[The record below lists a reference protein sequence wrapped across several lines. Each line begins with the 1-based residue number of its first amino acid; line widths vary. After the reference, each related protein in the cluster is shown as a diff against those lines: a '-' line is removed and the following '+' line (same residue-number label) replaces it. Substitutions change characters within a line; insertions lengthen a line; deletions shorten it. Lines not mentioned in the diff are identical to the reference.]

1 MPKGPAP
8 DPGDGKDPSQGLHH
22 HSRGGS
28 QMARLRSHRSRVV
41 AFVSALGLLGLSVTT
56 ALAADMTTPFTGKA
70 VNGGTVTHEMQGGKH
85 VLTVSSDFQV
95 PGSPDPH
102 WQVID
107 SKGNTFLLDRLKLK
121 DDKINRSITLPAYIQ
136 DIAKVQM
143 WCAWAE
149 VVLGEAS
156 FTQPIAMK

>member
-1 MPKGPAP
+1 
-8 DPGDGKDPSQGLHH
+8 
-22 HSRGGS
+22 
-28 QMARLRSHRSRVV
+28 MARLRRHPFLP
-41 AFVSALGLLGLSVTT
+41 AALLSVLVVLGFGVR
-56 ALAADMTTPFTGKA
+56 AGFAADMTTPFVGKA

-85 VLTVSSDFQV
+85 VLTVSSDFKV

-107 SKGNTFLLDRLKLK
+107 TKGNTYLLDRLTLK
-121 DDKINRSITLPAYIQ
+121 DDKVNRSITLPAHVP
-136 DIAKVQM
+136 DVAKVQM

-156 FTQPIAMK
+156 FTMPIAMK